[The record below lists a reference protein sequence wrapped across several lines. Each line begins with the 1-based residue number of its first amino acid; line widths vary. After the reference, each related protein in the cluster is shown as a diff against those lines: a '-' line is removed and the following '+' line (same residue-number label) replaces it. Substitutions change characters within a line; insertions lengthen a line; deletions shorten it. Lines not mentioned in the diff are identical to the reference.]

1 MNWRGQKTLGFFA
14 IFGFCEAS
22 AAVAVLKRR
31 GGGGAATFRWC
42 GYDWRDSLYLG
53 LVSAE
58 AKAVYSV
65 YLWYVVSAGPS
76 KTSERAQPDPKRF
89 FKFCQKMV
97 RPVWNPVGTSMYC
110 VKGVSE
116 KTLAWK
122 LILAKAPIARTYSAA
137 RWGSGEHCSPDGG
150 WGNAPVLL

>member
-1 MNWRGQKTLGFFA
+1 MRTMVIALA
-14 IFGFCEAS
+14 CLFGALVVAGIVCF
-22 AAVAVLKRR
+22 AVA
-31 GGGGAATFRWC
+31 GC
-42 GYDWRDSLYLG
+42 
-53 LVSAE
+53 
-58 AKAVYSV
+58 
-65 YLWYVVSAGPS
+65 YVNVEEI
-76 KTSERAQPDPKRF
+76 KKSE
-89 FKFCQKMV
+89 
-97 RPVWNPVGTSMYC
+97 GTSMYC

>member
-1 MNWRGQKTLGFFA
+1 
-14 IFGFCEAS
+14 
-22 AAVAVLKRR
+22 
-31 GGGGAATFRWC
+31 
-42 GYDWRDSLYLG
+42 
-53 LVSAE
+53 
-58 AKAVYSV
+58 
-65 YLWYVVSAGPS
+65 
-76 KTSERAQPDPKRF
+76 
-89 FKFCQKMV
+89 
-97 RPVWNPVGTSMYC
+97 MYC

>member
-1 MNWRGQKTLGFFA
+1 MISPHHSHPTNG
-14 IFGFCEAS
+14 
-22 AAVAVLKRR
+22 V
-31 GGGGAATFRWC
+31 
-42 GYDWRDSLYLG
+42 
-53 LVSAE
+53 
-58 AKAVYSV
+58 
-65 YLWYVVSAGPS
+65 GPS
-76 KTSERAQPDPKRF
+76 NS
-89 FKFCQKMV
+89 M
-97 RPVWNPVGTSMYC
+97 GSSMYC